1 MADVKVLKNLF
12 CYLMLFSLEAFLN
25 STNLFRYL
33 RHFYRVVDA
42 HYSSKNYKFEEEI
55 TPVGEL
61 H

>member
-1 MADVKVLKNLF
+1 
-12 CYLMLFSLEAFLN
+12 MLFSLEAFLN
-25 STNLFRYL
+25 STNLFRCL